1 MAEEHEVQSPEGGRH
16 QLCANNCGFFGNST
30 TENYCSKCYRDI
42 EERKSDA
49 KSIDSLFSPTKRRS
63 ENMIVKSIVLI
74 PDLVE
79 AAATQVV
86 TPQSNRCL
94 ICKKKMGLMGFKCR
108 CGTIFCGT
116 HRYPEVHGCTFD
128 FKSMGRE
135 AIAKAN
141 PLIKAEKLK
150 KI

>member
-1 MAEEHEVQSPEGGRH
+1 MAEEHEFQSLEGGRH

-30 TENYCSKCYRDI
+30 TENYCSKCYQDI

-49 KSIDSLFSPTKRRS
+49 KSIDSLFSPIKRGS
-63 ENMIVKSIVLI
+63 EKMIVESIVLI

-86 TPQSNRCL
+86 TPQLNRCL

-108 CGTIFCGT
+108 CGTIFVGPIDIQRFM
-116 HRYPEVHGCTFD
+116 HAH
-128 FKSMGRE
+128 
-135 AIAKAN
+135 
-141 PLIKAEKLK
+141 LILSQWGEKL
-150 KI
+150 